1 MRIGID
7 VMGGDHAPDAILKG
21 CMLAREI
28 LEPDDQLVL
37 IGQEP
42 VIKEYLADY
51 GVNEPRF
58 VIHHCPDVIEMHE
71 HAVEAVRGKPESSI
85 VHMAKLGSA
94 KAAAVGGERCDAVL
108 SAGST
113 GACVSAA
120 TMYMRRLEHVH
131 RPGIAVTI
139 PTFSGPFVLMD
150 AGGNPEPRDT
160 HLQQYGIIGEVVA
173 KKLLGREDPRVAVL
187 NIGTEEG
194 KGTDLIGQTYNRLK
208 NTPGI
213 NFVGYIEGR
222 ELFEGGA
229 DVVVSDGML
238 GNTVLKTVEGLAKSL
253 FSGLA
258 REIMLRDPNLM
269 LALEPVFK
277 DIFKK
282 NDYHEH
288 GGAPLLGVNGIC
300 MIAHGSSS
308 DRSIR
313 AAIKQCQLYV
323 KTGLNQAIVERL
335 TEVEQMNA
343 QMGNPAPVA

>member
-21 CMLAREI
+21 CLLARDI
-28 LEPDDQLVL
+28 LAEDDTLVL
-37 IGQEP
+37 IGKEE
-42 VIKEYLADY
+42 VIKGYLEDY
-51 GVNEPRF
+51 GVSDKRF
-58 VIHHCPDVIEMHE
+58 VIHHCPQVIEMHE
-71 HAVEAVRGKPESSI
+71 HAVEAVRGKPDSSI
-85 VHMAKLGSA
+85 VHMAKLGSV

-139 PTFSGPFVLMD
+139 PTFSGPFILMD
-150 AGGNPEPRDT
+150 AGGNPEPRPS
-160 HLQQYGIIGEVVA
+160 HLQQYGLIGEVAARVLL
-173 KKLLGREDPRVAVL
+173 KKENPRVAVL

-194 KGTDLIGQTYNRLK
+194 KGTDLIGDTYNLLK
-208 NTPGI
+208 NTPGV

-222 ELFEGGA
+222 ELFECGA

-238 GNTVLKTVEGLAKSL
+238 GNTVLKTAEGMAKSL

-258 REIMLRDPNLM
+258 REIMTADPNLM
-269 LALEPVFK
+269 MALEPVFK

-300 MIAHGSSS
+300 LIAHGSSEA
-308 DRSIR
+308 RSIR
-313 AAIKQCQLYV
+313 AAIKQCQMYV
-323 KTGLNQAIVERL
+323 KTGLNHAIVERL
-335 TEVEQMNA
+335 AQVEGMND
-343 QMGNPAPVA
+343 QMGNPTPVA

>member
-21 CMLAREI
+21 CMLARE
-28 LEPDDQLVL
+28 LLTSEDRLVL
-37 IGQEP
+37 IGREP
-42 VIKEYLADY
+42 VIREYLADY
-51 GVNEPRF
+51 GVSDPRF
-58 VIHHCPDVIEMHE
+58 LIHHCQDVIEMHE
-71 HAVEAVRGKPESSI
+71 PAVEAVRGKPESSI
-85 VHMAKLGSA
+85 VHMAKLGSV
-94 KAAAVGGERCDAVL
+94 KAGAERCDAVL

-139 PTFSGPFVLMD
+139 PTFSGPFVLID

-160 HLQQYGIIGEVVA
+160 HLRQYGVIGEVVA
-173 KKLLGREDPRVAVL
+173 RKLLGRESPRVAVL

-213 NFVGYIEGR
+213 NFVGYVEGR
-222 ELFEGGA
+222 ELFEGVA

-258 REIMLRDPNLM
+258 REIMTADPNLM
-269 LALEPVFK
+269 IALEPVFK

-288 GGAPLLGVNGIC
+288 GGAPLLGVNGVC
-300 MIAHGSSS
+300 MIAHGSSN

-313 AAIKQCQLYV
+313 AAIRQCQTYV
-323 KTGLNQAIVERL
+323 RNGLNQAIVERL
-335 TEVEQMNA
+335 TEIEAMEHQL
-343 QMGNPAPVA
+343 GNPAPVA

>member
-7 VMGGDHAPDAILKG
+7 VMGGDHAPDAVLKG
-21 CMLAREI
+21 CLLAREV
-28 LEPDDQLVL
+28 LAPDDQLVL
-37 IGQEP
+37 IGPEP

-51 GVNEPRF
+51 GVSEPRF
-58 VIHHCPDVIEMHE
+58 VIHHCTQVIEMHE
-71 HAVEAVRGKPESSI
+71 SAVEAVRAKPDSSI
-85 VHMAKLGSA
+85 VHMAKLGSV
-94 KAAAVGGERCDAVL
+94 KAGAARCDAIL

-120 TMYMRRLEHVH
+120 TMFMRRLEHVH

-139 PTFSGPFVLMD
+139 PTFNGPFVLMD

-160 HLQQYGIIGEVVA
+160 HLEQYGIIGEVVA
-173 KKLLGREDPRVAVL
+173 RRLLNVQSPRVAVL

-194 KGTDLIGQTYNRLK
+194 KGTDLIGQTYSRLK
-208 NTPGI
+208 NSPGV
-213 NFVGYIEGR
+213 NFVGYVEGR
-222 ELFEGGA
+222 DLFEGAA

-258 REIMLRDPNLM
+258 REIMERDANLM
-269 LALEPVFK
+269 LSLEPVFK

-300 MIAHGSSS
+300 MIAHGSSN

-313 AAIKQCQLYV
+313 AAIKQCQLYHR
-323 KTGLNQAIVERL
+323 TGLNQAIVERL
-335 TEVEQMNA
+335 SQLELMNQ
-343 QMGNPAPVA
+343 QMGNPTPVA

>member
-7 VMGGDHAPDAILKG
+7 VMGGDHAPDAVLKG
-21 CMLAREI
+21 CILA
-28 LEPDDQLVL
+28 LENLAPDDELLL
-37 IGQEP
+37 IGPEP
-42 VIKEYLADY
+42 TIKEYLADY
-51 GVNEPRF
+51 GVTDKRF
-58 VIHHCPDVIEMHE
+58 AIHHCTQVIGMHE
-71 HAVEAVRGKPESSI
+71 HAVEAVRGKPDSSI
-85 VHMAKLGSA
+85 VHMAKMGSV
-94 KAAAVGGERCDAVL
+94 KTDPSRRCDAVL

-150 AGGNPEPRDT
+150 AGGNPEPRPS
-160 HLQQYGIIGEVVA
+160 HLQQYGVIGSVVA
-173 KKLLGREDPRVAVL
+173 EKLLKRESPRVAVL

-194 KGTDLIGQTYNRLK
+194 KGTDLIGDTYTLLK
-208 NTPGI
+208 GTPGI

-222 ELFEGGA
+222 DLFEGGA

-253 FSGLA
+253 FNGLA
-258 REIMLRDPNLM
+258 REIMTADPNLM
-269 LALEPVFK
+269 MALEPVFK

-300 MIAHGSSS
+300 MIAHGSSEA
-308 DRSIR
+308 RSIR
-313 AAIKQCQLYV
+313 AAIKQCQMYHR
-323 KTGLNQAIVERL
+323 TGLNHAIVERL
-335 TEVEQMNA
+335 TQIEAMNS
-343 QMGNPAPVA
+343 QLGNPQPVA